1 MSVYIS
7 PVGLAAAPVAN
18 QLALLATYKERLC
31 KSYCVDSS
39 LQPQVSATYKSG
51 TPRFT
56 GTTVFVPI
64 QVVITVVTKAGCC
77 GVNTSLFTENYIVA
91 FRGQTGLPRAVT
103 ISAVDRDITPSCVQC
118 GRANGITINDS
129 FTVTITP
136 ATTATTPTEPET
148 PAD

>member
-39 LQPQVSATYKSG
+39 LQPQVSVVYTHG
-51 TPRFT
+51 QPRFV
-56 GTTVFVPI
+56 GETVFVPI
-64 QVVITVVTKAGCC
+64 KAVITIVTQHCGCNA
-77 GVNTSLFTENYIVA
+77 NTTLFTENYIVA
-91 FRGQTGLPRAVT
+91 FRGQTGLPTAVT
-103 ISAVDRDITPSCVQC
+103 ISVPDRDVIPSCVQC

-129 FTVTITP
+129 FTVTIAPAAAPAAATP
-136 ATTATTPTEPET
+136 SN
-148 PAD
+148 

>member
-31 KSYCVDSS
+31 RSYCVDSTD
-39 LQPQVSATYKSG
+39 QPQVSATYTNG
-51 TPRFT
+51 TPT
-56 GTTVFVPI
+56 LVGETVFVPI
-64 QVVITVVTKAGCC
+64 IVNITVVTRRDCC
-77 GVNTSLFTENYIVA
+77 NVNTSLFTERYLVA
-91 FRGQTGLPRAVT
+91 FRGQTALPTAVT
-103 ISAVDRDITPSCVQC
+103 ISAPDRNVQPSCVQC

-136 ATTATTPTEPET
+136 AT
-148 PAD
+148 PAA